1 MASDITLP
9 KMTYREF
16 VTFMSRYERDRER
29 KEKKNTYKSPYKY
42 KKVFNKGNQNES

>member
-1 MASDITLP
+1 MAKDVNLP

-16 VTFMSRYERDRER
+16 VTFMSRYERDMER
-29 KEKKNTYKSPYKY
+29 KKKKYKSPYKY